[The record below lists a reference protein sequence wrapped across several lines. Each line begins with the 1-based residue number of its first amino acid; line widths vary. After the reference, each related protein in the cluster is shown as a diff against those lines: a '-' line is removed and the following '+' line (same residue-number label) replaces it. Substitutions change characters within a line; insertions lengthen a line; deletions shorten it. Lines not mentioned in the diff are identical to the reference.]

1 MKMRLTVEVP
11 LPPMEGEKPGEFYP
25 ALNHDTRR
33 VERSLPKEAVVT
45 HAEYVPE
52 VEDAKAYFRKLL
64 RLKLEAPPLRGF
76 KSADGY
82 SKGDEDQP
90 FFSEAYLYNLV
101 GKDDARTI
109 LGTLHH
115 LMKFMGL
122 DPLMIKREVCAEIA
136 AEQRAEQE
144 RIERVAKYQA
154 FKDEFVKSRGWKRD
168 QKTFTGYTDE
178 QNKEISKALREAG
191 L

>member
-25 ALNHDTRR
+25 ALDHDTRR

-115 LMKFMGL
+115 LMKFMGV
-122 DPLMIKREVCAEIA
+122 DPMVVEREVEAEIA
-136 AEQRAEQE
+136 SEEREKAERAE
-144 RIERVAKYQA
+144 RIAKRQA
-154 FKDEFVKSRGWKRD
+154 FKDAFIKEKGWKRD
-168 QKTFTGYTDE
+168 QETF
-178 QNKEISKALREAG
+178 
-191 L
+191 